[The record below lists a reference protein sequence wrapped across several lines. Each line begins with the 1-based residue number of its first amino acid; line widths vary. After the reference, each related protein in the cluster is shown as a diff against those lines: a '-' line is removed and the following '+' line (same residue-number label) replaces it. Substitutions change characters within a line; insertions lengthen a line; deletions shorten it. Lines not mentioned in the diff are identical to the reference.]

1 MGSPRS
7 EFDGSRPPPRWCLPS
22 GEWER
27 ASAEL
32 MTKIL
37 GDTTEF
43 GAAWRS
49 ALGDA
54 PALLP
59 SDTAT
64 VVLDEPAC
72 QQAAAVINR
81 DLLGWNE
88 APPILLLR
96 IKDRLVAFPSN
107 ATMGEFGFAVHL
119 DLSPR
124 ILGVATW

>member
-7 EFDGSRPPPRWCLPS
+7 EFDGSRLPPRWCLPG

-32 MTKIL
+32 MTTIL
-37 GDTTEF
+37 RDTTEF

-54 PALLP
+54 PALRP

-64 VVLDEPAC
+64 VVLDEPVC
-72 QQAAAVINR
+72 QQAAAVIKR
-81 DLLGWNE
+81 DLLGWRV
-88 APPILLLR
+88 APTILLLR
-96 IKDRLVAFPSN
+96 VKDRLVAFPSN
-107 ATMGEFGFAVHL
+107 ASMGEFGFAVQL

-124 ILGVATW
+124 VLGVATW